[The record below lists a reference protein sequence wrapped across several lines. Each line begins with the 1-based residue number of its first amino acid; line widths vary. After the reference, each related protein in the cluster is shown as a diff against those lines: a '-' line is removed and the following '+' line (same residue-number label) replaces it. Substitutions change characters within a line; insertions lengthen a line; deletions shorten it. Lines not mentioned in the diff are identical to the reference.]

1 MKNNKKYV
9 PLWVKLSLVIFIA
22 SALLYYLAIG
32 NETLADSLNGSVSNA
47 LRKALASLSSPIP
60 FSLFE
65 LLLCLLLP
73 FIVLFI
79 VISVKRDKTA
89 KDRIRRIAS
98 LVGVIS
104 LIFTSYIF
112 TLGIGYR
119 TTPLSVKLGIEDN
132 ADIKTDD
139 LYKTTVIVRDEMNA
153 LAGKLH
159 CSDGET
165 VMPYSFEEL
174 SDKIVSAY
182 DSFNSEYSLT
192 DNFKS
197 CAKAVHLSS
206 VMSDLRIMGIYSFPT
221 GESNINMEY
230 PDYNLPF
237 TVAHEFAHQRGIS
250 RENEANF
257 VAFLVCISSDDDYI
271 RYSGYLNLYE
281 YLISALYRADKELY
295 DEVYS
300 DVSSVAVNDI
310 RASNRVYLEHQDSI
324 LGEINDR
331 VNDTYLKLNGTEGT
345 VTYGYIVRL
354 AVSFYCSGK

>member
-1 MKNNKKYV
+1 MKNNKKYI

-22 SALLYYLAIG
+22 SVALYYLSIS
-32 NETLADSLNGSVSNA
+32 NMRLADSLNDGVSNVI
-47 LRKALASLSSPIP
+47 RKALALLSSPIP

-73 FIVLFI
+73 LILLFI
-79 VISVKRDKTA
+79 VMAVKHDRTA

-98 LVGVIS
+98 LVGAIS
-104 LIFTSYIF
+104 LLFTSYIF
-112 TLGIGYR
+112 TLGVGYR
-119 TTPLSVKLGIEDN
+119 TTPLSAKLGIEDS
-132 ADIKTDD
+132 ADIKTGD

-153 LAGKLH
+153 LADKLY
-159 CSDGET
+159 CSGGET
-165 VMPYSFEEL
+165 VMPYSFENL
-174 SDKIVSAY
+174 SEKIVSAY
-182 DSFNSEYSLT
+182 DSFNSKYSLT

-197 CAKAVHLSS
+197 RAKAVYFSS
-206 VMSDLRIMGIYSFPT
+206 VMADLRIMGIYSFPT

-271 RYSGYLNLYE
+271 KYSGYLNLYE
-281 YLISALYRADKELY
+281 YLSSALYRADKALY
-295 DEVYS
+295 EEVYS
-300 DVSSVAVNDI
+300 GVSSVAVNDTI
-310 RASNRVYLEHQDSI
+310 ASNRVYLEHKDSI

-331 VNDTYLKLNGTEGT
+331 VNDTYLKLNGTEGA

-354 AVSFYCSGK
+354 AVSFYCAEE